1 MTDLNKRMQMLDVG
15 EVLQF
20 FKLEIPNVS
29 TPLCFHCNGVVETLM
44 NDPTVAPRF
53 VQGQTMAWGA
63 PDEPRIEQSRVMRWL
78 GEEYRFTGIRREGM
92 RLSGDGSVNS
102 PTLEVSNNIDG
113 VQGAVSALCRLYNN
127 LSNAKLT
134 VYFTTLEAYSLGL
147 MQYKTQYWWVSQKTL
162 ATDASVT
169 FALDMPANHNRKQ
182 LPTRLIDDI
191 CAWAKRGEYRGEDCG
206 YTGTK
211 YFDEKG
217 KPVDSIAL
225 DSCGGLCE
233 DCTIRFGEGEA
244 LPFGGALVSYM
255 RR

>member
-1 MTDLNKRMQMLDVG
+1 MTDLNKRLQMLDVG
-15 EVLQF
+15 SVLQF
-20 FKLEIPNVS
+20 YKLEIPNVN
-29 TPLCFHCNGVVETLM
+29 TPLLFHCNGVIERTM
-44 NDPTVAPRF
+44 DDPATMPAI
-53 VQGQTMAWGA
+53 VQGQSMAYGTIEA
-63 PDEPRIEQSRVMRWL
+63 PRVEQSREMYWL
-78 GEEYRFTGIRREGM
+78 GEAYRFTGIRTEGM

-102 PTLEVSNNIDG
+102 PQLEVSNNIDG

-134 VYFTTLEAYSLGL
+134 IYFTTLEAYELGL
-147 MQYKTQYWWVSQKTL
+147 PQYKTQYWWVSQKTL
-162 ATDASVT
+162 ANDASIT
-169 FALDMPANHNRKQ
+169 FALDMPANHNRKA

-191 CAWAKRGEYRGEDCG
+191 CAWAKRGEYRGADCG
-206 YTGTK
+206 YTGTN

-217 KPVDSIAL
+217 NPVGSIAL

-233 DCTIRFGEGEA
+233 DCTIRFGKGEA

>member
-1 MTDLNKRMQMLDVG
+1 MTDLNKRLQMLDVG

-20 FKLEIPNVS
+20 FKLEIPNVN
-29 TPLCFHCNGVVETLM
+29 TPLLFHCNGATEVLTT
-44 NDPTVAPRF
+44 NAK
-53 VQGQTMAWGA
+53 G
-63 PDEPRIEQSRVMRWL
+63 EPLIVMGDKMDWL
-78 GEEYRFTGIRREGM
+78 GETYTFAGIRTQGM

-102 PTLEVSNNIDG
+102 PELEVSNYIEG
-113 VQGAVSALCRLYNN
+113 VQGAVSALCRLYSN

-134 VYFTTLEAYSLGL
+134 IYFTTLEAYELGL
-147 MQYKTQYWWVSQKTL
+147 AQYNTQYWWVSQKSLDT
-162 ATDASVT
+162 AQSVT

-182 LPTRLIDDI
+182 IPTRIIDDI

-211 YFDEKG
+211 FFDDKG
-217 KPVDSIAL
+217 NPVDSIAL

-233 DCTIRFGEGEA
+233 DCVMRFGEGEA

>member
-1 MTDLNKRMQMLDVG
+1 MTDLNKRLQMLDVG

-20 FKLEIPNVS
+20 FKLEIPNVN
-29 TPLCFHCNGVVETLM
+29 TPLLFHCNGATEVIQYDGTDFPSMTDGRSMEWGT
-44 NDPTVAPRF
+44 PEPPRY
-53 VQGQTMAWGA
+53 VQVTSMH
-63 PDEPRIEQSRVMRWL
+63 WL
-78 GEEYRFTGIRREGM
+78 GEEYTFAGIRTQGM

-102 PTLEVSNNIDG
+102 PELEVSNCIEG
-113 VQGAVSALCRLYNN
+113 VQGAVSALCRLYSN

-134 VYFTTLEAYSLGL
+134 IYFTTLEAYQLGL
-147 MQYKTQYWWVSQKTL
+147 AQYNTQYWWVSQKTL
-162 ATDASVT
+162 DTAQSVT

-182 LPTRLIDDI
+182 IPTRIIDDI

-211 YFDEKG
+211 FFDDKG
-217 KPVDSIAL
+217 NPVDSIAL

-233 DCTIRFGEGEA
+233 DCVMRFGEGEA